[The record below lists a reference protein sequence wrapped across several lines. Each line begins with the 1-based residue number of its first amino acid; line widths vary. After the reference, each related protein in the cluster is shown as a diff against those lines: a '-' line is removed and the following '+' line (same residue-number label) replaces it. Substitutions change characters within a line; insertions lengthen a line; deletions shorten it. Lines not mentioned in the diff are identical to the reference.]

1 MQMFEDYECFCLHTS
16 FKMCKMYRFVEYL
29 PLNSQHQMTFNISI
43 ELLNLF
49 SNQKFFFWKGHLC
62 LPPPRKICTFFIS
75 LWTVSV
81 LLLTTSIYGFR
92 NQMKVSFCGPPPP
105 LHALTPKIKERN
117 SPREQD
123 LGKER
128 VVFYNQ
134 ILLTPKLQVW
144 KCIDRIY
151 IMFSASQLSFW
162 SFVYAI
168 VKFLIRGNHAEVI

>member
-92 NQMKVSFCGPPPP
+92 NQMKVSFCGPPPF
-105 LHALTPKIKERN
+105 LRWLLKLKKEIHPESRILA
-117 SPREQD
+117 RKG
-123 LGKER
+123 LCFITR
-128 VVFYNQ
+128 FYW
-134 ILLTPKLQVW
+134 LQNYKYESVL
-144 KCIDRIY
+144 IEY
-151 IMFSASQLSFW
+151 I
-162 SFVYAI
+162 
-168 VKFLIRGNHAEVI
+168 